1 MIHVHARNPA
11 GASFHKKCS
20 HFTHGCSAVRR
31 GGWRRSVVN
40 ANHSLMGILQT
51 ARKCLCNFILILIQL
66 PIEVAFGVPR
76 EPKRSQHFCHK
87 FIFKL
92 ALGGLTAQGR
102 ASSSQGEAW
111 CPEPVRWGASSLPPT
126 PAMLSFWLVQIQRAS
141 SGSCDGFCRLQR
153 WLYSEERGCWL
164 LLYHHGVFCRNW
176 IDFHWC

>member
-11 GASFHKKCS
+11 GASFHKKRS

-66 PIEVAFGVPR
+66 PIEVAFCVPR

-102 ASSSQGEAW
+102 ASSSQAEAW
-111 CPEPVRWGASSLPPT
+111 CPEPVRWGTSALPPAASYSSNAFFLVGTNPKSLIWQLWWFLPAAEMVVFRGEGLLAT
-126 PAMLSFWLVQIQRAS
+126 PVS
-141 SGSCDGFCRLQR
+141 SRCIL
-153 WLYSEERGCWL
+153 
-164 LLYHHGVFCRNW
+164 
-176 IDFHWC
+176 